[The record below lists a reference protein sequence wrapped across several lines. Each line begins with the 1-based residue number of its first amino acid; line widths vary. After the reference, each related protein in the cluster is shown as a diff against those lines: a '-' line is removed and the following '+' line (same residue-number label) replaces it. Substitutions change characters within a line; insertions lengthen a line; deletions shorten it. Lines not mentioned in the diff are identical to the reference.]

1 MTAPTRI
8 RPARQTTHG
17 HMRGRRNAATE
28 PVFLDRTGRRH
39 RIVAAAGAAATVL
52 LSMLMLALLA
62 GLTGV
67 GAGDMPGWPA
77 AGGHAR
83 SAQPVSPRTKP
94 SSSAV
99 RATAT
104 GRPSAPA
111 PPPALTARPTNAA
124 PAATT
129 TSAPVAPTTSPT
141 TRGNGHGKNASH
153 TPNPHSSKKP

>member
-17 HMRGRRNAATE
+17 HVRGRPSAPTE

-39 RIVAAAGAAATVL
+39 RIIAAAGAAATVL

-62 GLTGV
+62 GLTGN

-83 SAQPVSPRTKP
+83 SAQPVPPRTER

-99 RATAT
+99 RATTT
-104 GRPSAPA
+104 GRSPAPA
-111 PPPALTARPTNAA
+111 PPPALTARPTSVA

-129 TSAPVAPTTSPT
+129 TSPSVTPTTSPT
-141 TRGNGHGKNASH
+141 ARGNGHRKNASH